1 MNYIEKKEKERK
13 KLPEKEAA
21 KFRGKRVT
29 SDDIVKEA
37 FENIDRELDKE
48 VTQEVSKVNKTHRI
62 AMFAEGLLLYNGN
75 KTKSYKHAG
84 LGVNSDPKLA
94 SISASKYYQKN
105 QRKIQAFIRGEFN
118 NTNLTQVGNAMKTVA
133 SIMNDE
139 DEKAANRLKA
149 AEMVVKWS
157 GMDVQDTSV
166 MEEEE
171 KETLKERQNRMK
183 ALLNKALS

>member
-1 MNYIEKKEKERK
+1 MDYIEKKEKERK
-13 KLPEKEAA
+13 KLPEEEAA

-29 SDDIVKEA
+29 SDDILQEA
-37 FENIDRELDKE
+37 LENPDKKLDKE
-48 VTQEVSKVNKTHRI
+48 VTKEVAQVNKAHRI

-84 LGVNSDPKLA
+84 LGGDPKMA
-94 SISASKYYQKN
+94 SISASKYYQRH
-105 QRKIQAFIRGEFN
+105 QRKIQAYIRGEFN

-133 SIMNDE
+133 EIMNDY
-139 DEKAANRLKA
+139 DEKASNRLKA

-166 MEEEE
+166 MEEDD
-171 KETLKERQNRMK
+171 KETLKQRQDRMK
-183 ALLNKALS
+183 ALLNKALT